1 VEHPCREPGGHR
13 VRPPGRA
20 ERRGAG
26 VPARRR
32 VDPQVEESDETL
44 MARAGAGDRDACGT
58 LVTRHLAR
66 IVAFAARV
74 LGDRNAAED
83 VAQEVFLRLW
93 THAGRWQ
100 PGRARLGTWLH
111 RVALNLCLDRL
122 ARRREGSLDDA
133 GEPPDPRLSGTALA
147 EARDLGRHVNGEL
160 MALPSQQRI
169 AITLCHYQGFSNLEA
184 AELLEVSV
192 EALESLLARGRR
204 TLRARLRD
212 RVPALLR
219 GEER

>member
-1 VEHPCREPGGHR
+1 VEE
-13 VRPPGRA
+13 
-20 ERRGAG
+20 
-26 VPARRR
+26 
-32 VDPQVEESDETL
+32 VEESDETL
-44 MARAGAGDRDACGT
+44 MARAGRGDREACGS
-58 LVTRHLAR
+58 LVARHLGR
-66 IVAFAARV
+66 VVAFAGRV

-122 ARRREGSLDDA
+122 ARRRERPLDEA
-133 GEPPDPRLSGTALA
+133 GEPPDPQPSATALV
-147 EARDLGRHVNGEL
+147 EARDIGRHVNEE
-160 MALPSQQRI
+160 MMNLPSQQRI

-184 AELLEVSV
+184 AEVLDVSV

-212 RVPALLR
+212 RAPALLR